1 MNQPLSSSGSLS
13 PDPASSPALDDGL
26 IDRLLSLPESRTFE
40 CKRVGKVDRL
50 LESVVALANSDGGVL
65 ALGLEDPDKAAGRDR
80 VVGIQE
86 HPMNWDEL
94 RRKLRSRITEP
105 DQLPVTHSE
114 IGCTLRDGSPGS
126 IIVLKIQRSGRVHSL
141 VDDGTFVRL
150 SKGNKELTATEI
162 NDLCHARGVISAETR
177 LEDVDFELLET
188 DFWRAYAR
196 HRKLTRPIDEAMLHL
211 GLAKR
216 DSHGALRATRAAVL
230 LFAEEPSGLLA
241 SKAAVRVFHYRGP
254 KMSTDPNTNLVRK
267 PVTVSGPLIQLI
279 PDAIQTVINELA
291 TGVQFGPL
299 GFEIVQKY
307 PVRVLAEAI
316 TNAVIHRDYRLPV
329 DVMVRIFSDRIEIES
344 PGLLAGP
351 VTPANIAQ
359 IGAHSRNPLII
370 QHLRQFPDPPN
381 LDAGEGVRMMFGTMH
396 EAGLYPPLFVTCPRI
411 QREAVLLLLWN
422 QNRPSV
428 WEQVSARI
436 DEKGAISNS
445 EVRSLM
451 GTENVLAASKQIRI
465 WLERG
470 LLVVVNP
477 DAAKQF
483 RRYSKPG
490 TGIDEDLFSFRE
502 RKQRDELP

>member
-1 MNQPLSSSGSLS
+1 MNRPLSSSDGSA
-13 PDPASSPALDDGL
+13 PPPASAPPMDAAL
-26 IDRLLSLPESRTFE
+26 IDRVLGMAESRTFE

-50 LESVVALANSDGGVL
+50 LESIVASANSDGEVL
-65 ALGLEDPDKAAGRDR
+65 ALGVEDPDKADGQDR
-80 VVGIQE
+80 LFGIQE

-94 RRKLRSRITEP
+94 RRKLRSRGTEP
-105 DQLPVTHSE
+105 DQLRVKHHE
-114 IGCTLRDGSPGS
+114 VGCTLRDGSPGS
-126 IIVLKIQRSGRVHSL
+126 IILVRVQKSSRIHSL

-150 SKGNKELTATEI
+150 SKGNRELTATEI

-177 LEDVDFELLET
+177 LKKADFELLDT
-188 DFWRAYAR
+188 AYWRDYAR
-196 HRKLTRPIDEAMLHL
+196 RRKLTRPIAEALFHL
-211 GLAKR
+211 GLAQR
-216 DSHGALRATRAAVL
+216 DAQGTLRPTRAAVL

-241 SKAAVRVFHYRGP
+241 SKAAVRVFHYRGATI
-254 KMSTDPNTNLVRK
+254 STDPNTNLVRK
-267 PVTVSGPLIQLI
+267 PITVSGPLIQLI
-279 PDAIQTVINELA
+279 PDARQAVINELA

-351 VTPANIAQ
+351 VTTANIAH
-359 IGAHSRNPLII
+359 IGAHSRNPLLI

-381 LDAGEGVRMMFGTMH
+381 LDAGEGVRMMFKTMD
-396 EAGLYPPLFVTCPRI
+396 EARLYPPLYRTRPRFE
-411 QREAVLLLLWN
+411 REAVVLCLWN

-436 DEKGAISNS
+436 DENGSVSNA
-445 EVRSLM
+445 EVRQLM
-451 GTENVLAASKQIRI
+451 GTENVLAASKKIRS
-465 WLERG
+465 WLDCG

-477 DAAKQF
+477 EAAKQH
-483 RRYSKPG
+483 RRYAKPSQ
-490 TGIDEDLFSFRE
+490 TGGEDLFSF
-502 RKQRDELP
+502 